1 MTDRSAVRIEPLSP
15 PYTPDVAAWLSES
28 MAAAPDREP
37 LRLFRTLAVHPDLAR
52 SMGRLG
58 ALLLGRPRMDPRE
71 REIVIARITALAGAE
86 YEWGVHAVVFGRPLG
101 LTEAQLAATV
111 RGTADDPVWSQRE
124 RLLVRLA
131 DDLHDGR
138 HVSDR
143 LWAQLQ
149 SQWADDQLLEL
160 IVVVGW
166 YRVISQLLV
175 AIGVELEPW
184 AARFSSVAL
193 TDGASHDWPRSPT

>member
-1 MTDRSAVRIEPLSP
+1 MAAVPEKEPLQ
-15 PYTPDVAAWLSES
+15 
-28 MAAAPDREP
+28 
-37 LRLFRTLAVHPDLAR
+37 LFRTLAVHPDLAR

-58 ALLLGRPRMDPRE
+58 ALLLERPRLDPRE
-71 REIVIARITALAGAE
+71 REIVIARVTALVGAE

-111 RGTADDPVWSQRE
+111 RGAADDPVWSPRE

-138 HVSDR
+138 HVSDEF
-143 LWAQLQ
+143 WAQLH
-149 SQWADDQLLEL
+149 SQWSDDQLLEL

-175 AIGVELEPW
+175 STGVELEPW
-184 AARFSSVAL
+184 AARFSSVIV
-193 TDGASHDWPRSPT
+193 DNGAPQTHA

>member
-1 MTDRSAVRIEPLSP
+1 M
-15 PYTPDVAAWLSES
+15 AAWLAES

-37 LRLFRTLAVHPDLAR
+37 LQLFRTLAVHPELAR

-58 ALLLGRPRMDPRE
+58 ALLLQRPRIDPRE
-71 REIVIARITALAGAE
+71 REIVIARVTASTGAE

-111 RGTADDPVWSQRE
+111 RGTADDPVWSARE
-124 RLLVRLA
+124 RLLIRLA
-131 DDLHDGR
+131 DDLQSGLC
-138 HVSDR
+138 VSDE

-149 SQWADDQLLEL
+149 RLWSDDQLLEL

-166 YRVISQLLV
+166 YRMISQLLTSLR
-175 AIGVELEPW
+175 VELEPW
-184 AARFSSVAL
+184 AARFASVDAA
-193 TDGASHDWPRSPT
+193 DVRARSRMP